1 MTTLTTDHDETVLPV
16 KLSRRSLLKRATLG
30 AGVLAIGL
38 AGYSGLIEPNIIDV
52 TRLDLKVNRLSE
64 AFDGF
69 KIALISDLHYGPY
82 TGDHEI
88 SAAVHDANQ
97 LKPDIVFLLGDFV
110 TESLMGR
117 SNDGA
122 RKAEPCAKLLA
133 RLGAPYGVF
142 AVLGNHDYATNPEFV
157 AEALTS
163 HGITLLRNANE
174 VVERDGARFWLVG
187 LNDAMFGYA
196 ALEEALRG
204 APADEPKVLLVHE
217 PDFADESSRYGI
229 DVQFSG
235 HSHGGQ
241 IRLPGIHP
249 LWLPA
254 LANKY
259 YRGYYRV
266 RDLQLYTNR
275 GIGTVALPFRFCA
288 PPEVTLVTLRSA

>member
-1 MTTLTTDHDETVLPV
+1 VTTLTTDQNETVLRT
-16 KLSRRSLLKRATLG
+16 KLSRRTFLKRASLG

-38 AGYSGLIEPNIIDV
+38 AGYSGLIEPNVVDV
-52 TRLDLKVNRLSE
+52 TRLDLKVNRLSA

-82 TGDHEI
+82 TGEHEI
-88 SAAVHDANQ
+88 SSAVHDANQ
-97 LKPDIVFLLGDFV
+97 LKPDVVFLLGDFV
-110 TESLMGR
+110 TESLIGR
-117 SNDGA
+117 SKDGA
-122 RKAEPCAKLLA
+122 KKAEPCAKLLA
-133 RLGAPYGVF
+133 RLEAPYGSF
-142 AVLGNHDYATNPEFV
+142 AVLGNHDYATNPELV

-163 HGITLLRNANE
+163 HGIALLRNANE
-174 VVERDGARFWLVG
+174 VIERHGDRFWLLG
-187 LNDAMFGYA
+187 LNDAMFGKA
-196 ALEEALRG
+196 ALEQALQG
-204 APADEPKVLLVHE
+204 VPASEPKMLLVHE

-241 IRLPGIHP
+241 IRFPGIHP
-249 LWLPA
+249 LWLPP

>member
-1 MTTLTTDHDETVLPV
+1 MTTLATDQNETVLP
-16 KLSRRSLLKRATLG
+16 KLSRRTFLKRAGLG

-38 AGYSGLIEPNIIDV
+38 AGYSGLIEPNVIDV
-52 TRLDLKVNRLSE
+52 TRLDLRVNRLSA

-82 TGDHEI
+82 TGEHEI
-88 SAAVHDANQ
+88 SAAVQDANQ

-110 TESLMGR
+110 TESLIGH

-122 RKAEPCAKLLA
+122 RKAEPCARLLA
-133 RLGAPYGVF
+133 RLEAPYGAF

-163 HGITLLRNANE
+163 HGITLLRNTNE
-174 VVERDGARFWLVG
+174 VLERNGARFWLLG
-187 LNDAMFGYA
+187 LNDAMFGHA
-196 ALEEALRG
+196 ALEQALRG
-204 APADEPKVLLVHE
+204 VPADEPKVLLVHE

-241 IRLPGIHP
+241 VRVPGIHP
-249 LWLPA
+249 LWLPP

-288 PPEVTLVTLRSA
+288 PPEVTLVTLRLA

>member
-1 MTTLTTDHDETVLPV
+1 VTTLTTDQNETVLSP
-16 KLSRRSLLKRATLG
+16 KLSRRTFLKRASLG
-30 AGVLAIGL
+30 AGVLAVGL
-38 AGYSGLIEPNIIDV
+38 AGYSGLIEPNTVDV
-52 TRLDLKVNRLSE
+52 TRLDLKVNRLSG

-82 TGDHEI
+82 TGEHEI

-97 LKPDIVFLLGDFV
+97 LRPDIVFLLGDFV
-110 TESLMGR
+110 TESLIGR
-117 SNDGA
+117 SKDGA

-133 RLGAPYGVF
+133 RLEAPYGSF
-142 AVLGNHDYATNPEFV
+142 AVLGNHDYATNPELV

-163 HGITLLRNANE
+163 HGIALLRNANQLI
-174 VVERDGARFWLVG
+174 ERDGDRFWLLG
-187 LNDAMFGYA
+187 LNDAMFGKA
-196 ALEEALRG
+196 ALEQALQG
-204 APADEPKVLLVHE
+204 VPANEPKVLLVHE

-241 IRLPGIHP
+241 IRFPGIHP
-249 LWLPA
+249 LWLPP

-266 RDLQLYTNR
+266 RNLHLYTNR